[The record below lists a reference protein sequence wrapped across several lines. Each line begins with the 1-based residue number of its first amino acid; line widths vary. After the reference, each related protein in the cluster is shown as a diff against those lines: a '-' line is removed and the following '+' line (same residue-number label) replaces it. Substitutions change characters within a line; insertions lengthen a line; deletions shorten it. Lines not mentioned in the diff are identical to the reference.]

1 MPHSKAASEH
11 AKFYQVV
18 LFIRKTF
25 SWIHGHDIID
35 TCIVQNFGF
44 EAPLPWPQVGMIY
57 SKTTRP
63 RQKSHCNCCLFN
75 PYLASYSEQFEII
88 HNCQAPSQNP
98 NPKGPDPNPV
108 KPSQNQF
115 QGDWG

>member
-1 MPHSKAASEH
+1 MIFIKPLTLLFLIHSSISEEL
-11 AKFYQVV
+11 KFPPQKTLTSEEQF

-57 SKTTRP
+57 S
-63 RQKSHCNCCLFN
+63 SN
-75 PYLASYSEQFEII
+75 YLYKLYWF
-88 HNCQAPSQNP
+88 
-98 NPKGPDPNPV
+98 
-108 KPSQNQF
+108 
-115 QGDWG
+115 